1 MDPRRHA
8 DDYPM
13 NVLAVSTS
21 RVADWRWRIV
31 DLQGA
36 TLEES
41 LAKFPTIGAALAAGT
56 EQLQILRERDR
67 PLPAQVPWHRRR

>member
-1 MDPRRHA
+1 MDPHRHA
-8 DDYPM
+8 DDDPM
-13 NVLAVSTS
+13 NVLAVSSS
-21 RVADWRWRIV
+21 RAADWRWRIV
-31 DLQGA
+31 DLQGE

-41 LAKFPTIGAALAAGT
+41 STKFPTIGAALAAGT